1 MEEDPTI
8 PEISE
13 ETVENVA
20 RAKYVLSK
28 IQEYTDL
35 IEMLRPLKRPMLLW
49 SVASLVYVYGGLHFA
64 SGRAALWGVEIA
76 GVTERE
82 FSFFLFLATTYYTLR
97 WAWRN
102 WLHIRTYWREG
113 YLSALWWS
121 MPRKAAVTTGISF
134 EFSKGYHEAMKPSK
148 PLTEEEEVIQSVLR
162 KRSLLGVVDDLIGQN
177 IWQHFIRVT
186 ENFGVPFLFPVCVA
200 VLALGSLLWCRIL

>member
-13 ETVENVA
+13 ETVERVE

-76 GVTERE
+76 GVTEQE
-82 FSFFLFLATTYYTLR
+82 FSFFYFWRRPITRSGGRGEIGYTSER
-97 WAWRN
+97 
-102 WLHIRTYWREG
+102 IGE
-113 YLSALWWS
+113 
-121 MPRKAAVTTGISF
+121 KAI
-134 EFSKGYHEAMKPSK
+134 
-148 PLTEEEEVIQSVLR
+148 
-162 KRSLLGVVDDLIGQN
+162 SLLYGV
-177 IWQHFIRVT
+177 
-186 ENFGVPFLFPVCVA
+186 A
-200 VLALGSLLWCRIL
+200 CRAKQQ